1 MVITQIQIEPV
12 LNQGKANELLR
23 DYSRLYPKRK
33 IIGVSMVPCDFPG
46 GWFMTITYE
55 VEI

>member
-1 MVITQIQIEPV
+1 MHVVMNT
-12 LNQGKANELLR
+12 GHANEILR

-33 IIGVSMVPCDFPG
+33 IIGVSMVPVEFSG

-55 VEI
+55 VE

>member
-1 MVITQIQIEPV
+1 MVITQIQVEPV

-33 IIGVSMVPCDFPG
+33 IIGVSMAPCEFPG
-46 GWFMTITYE
+46 GWFMTIIYE